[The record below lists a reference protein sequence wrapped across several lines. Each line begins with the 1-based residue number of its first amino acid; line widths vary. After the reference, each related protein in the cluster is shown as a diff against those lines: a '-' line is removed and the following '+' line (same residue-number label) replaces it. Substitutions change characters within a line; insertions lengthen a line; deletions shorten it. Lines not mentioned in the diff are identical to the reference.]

1 MVVLLFIL
9 ALSFFMAGHVE
20 SIVFDKNLGEL
31 QLWKTSLYCTKDLRR
46 YPLDDIHDVKA
57 YKEGHMGINVYTLH
71 FKIMILFKDG
81 NYEPVKV
88 LETALRNKCIKQVS
102 VIIANPSSDRHVSS
116 RTSWAGSALKG
127 RFISSMSRPGCEVL
141 ACLLCDI

>member
-1 MVVLLFIL
+1 VVVLLFIL

-102 VIIANPSSDRHVSS
+102 VIIPNASPLR
-116 RTSWAGSALKG
+116 
-127 RFISSMSRPGCEVL
+127 
-141 ACLLCDI
+141 